1 MVGEGMEIGDNRV
14 HAGHGE
20 ELSHNV
26 DGEVGEVGQSDGS
39 ARMRSGETHHL
50 ARQAM
55 DECSGDGRRQDD
67 VVY

>member
-1 MVGEGMEIGDNRV
+1 MEMGDHRV
-14 HAGHGE
+14 HAWDEE
-20 ELSHNV
+20 ELSHGV
-26 DGEVGEVGQSDGS
+26 DGEVGEVGQSNGS
-39 ARMRSGETHHL
+39 ARVGSGMTHHL